1 MGPPVNGLYGKGP
14 PERRQV
20 YQTVGN
26 TRDDIFGMVG
36 KSIVKVFKRA
46 WLYHFNLFNVTRK

>member
-46 WLYHFNLFNVTRK
+46 WLYHFDLFNVTRK